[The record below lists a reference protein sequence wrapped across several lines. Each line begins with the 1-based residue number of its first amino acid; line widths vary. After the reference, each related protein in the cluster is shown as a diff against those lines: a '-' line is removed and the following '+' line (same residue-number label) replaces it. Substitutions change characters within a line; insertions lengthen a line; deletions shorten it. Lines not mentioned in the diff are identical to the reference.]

1 MAMNKQITRLAVVAI
16 LMIAALIVATTY
28 WQTWASAGL
37 ADRQDNA
44 LVRVAQFTV
53 DRGKIYADDGRLVL
67 ATNVKK
73 KVGGQT
79 FYFRKYP
86 HGDLAPHVIGYSTQS
101 RSRAGLERSQNDYL
115 TGANGS
121 LASVTRREFDELK
134 GVTVKGN
141 DLLLSLNVAAQRV
154 AVQQL
159 AGKCGAA
166 AAIEPST
173 GRILALASSPTFNSN
188 AIEKHFSRITR
199 AKTSACAFSAPL
211 LDRATQGLYPPGSTF
226 KVVTAT
232 AALDSH
238 AFTPESVFNDPG
250 YCEEYGKKVSNA
262 GNPDQNGPE
271 AFGNVTLAQGLQ
283 HSINSVYCNI
293 GKKIG
298 AGSILDY
305 AKKFGF
311 YAAPDV
317 ELPADAQS
325 PSGLYNPTT
334 RKLFDPKHPEYQ
346 VDPGRLAFGQERL
359 LVTPLQMAMVAATI
373 ANDGVLMKPHLVDEV
388 RSPTGT
394 LVTRIG
400 PHKERRVMSSQTA
413 QQLTAMMVS
422 VVTGGTGTT
431 VQIPGISVA
440 GKTGTAETGVERHY
454 DTWFIAFAPA
464 DAPKVAVAVALENQT
479 GFGAT
484 TAGPIAKAL
493 MEAILKSGSNT

>member
-1 MAMNKQITRLAVVAI
+1 LNTQITRLAVASIVLVVALVI
-16 LMIAALIVATTY
+16 GTTY

-53 DRGKIYADDGRLVL
+53 DRGKIYAADGKFLL

-73 KVGGQT
+73 KVSGQT
-79 FYFRKYP
+79 YYFRTYP
-86 HGDLAPHVIGYSTQS
+86 SGNLAPHVVGYSTQT
-101 RSRAGLERSQNDYL
+101 RSRAGLERSESDYL

-121 LASVTRREFDELK
+121 LSSVTQREFDKLE
-134 GVTVKGN
+134 GITVKGN
-141 DLLLSLNVAAQRV
+141 DLLLALNVRAQRT

-166 AAIEPST
+166 VAIEPQT
-173 GRILALASSPTFNSN
+173 GRVLVLASNPTYNPN
-188 AIEKHFSRITR
+188 AVEKHFSSIT
-199 AKTSACAFSAPL
+199 KLTSSACGLAAPL

-232 AALDSH
+232 AALDTG
-238 AFTPESVFNDPG
+238 AFTPSSTFSDPG
-250 YCEEYGKKVSNA
+250 YCTEYGKRVYNA

-271 AFGNVTLAQGLQ
+271 SFGTATLAEGLQ

-298 AGSILDY
+298 AGTILDY

-311 YAAPDV
+311 YAQPDV
-317 ELPADAQS
+317 ELPGDAQS
-325 PSGLYNPTT
+325 PSGLYNPKTHA
-334 RKLFDPKHPEYQ
+334 LFDPKKPQYE

-359 LVTPLQMAMVAATI
+359 LVTPLQMGMVAATI
-373 ANDGVLMKPHLVDEV
+373 ANGGVLMRPHLIDEV
-388 RSPTGT
+388 RSPKGAI
-394 LVTRIG
+394 VTRVA
-400 PHKERRVMSSQTA
+400 PHQVRRVMSPQTA
-413 QQLTAMMVS
+413 DELKQMMIS

-431 VQIPGISVA
+431 VQIPGVQVA
-440 GKTGTAETGVERHY
+440 GKTGTAETGVAKHY

-464 DAPKVAVAVALENQT
+464 DNPKVAVAVALENQT

-493 MEAILKSGSNT
+493 IEAILASGSNP